1 MFCGKCIYTQPAIT
15 NHPSQLQETMEC
27 NPTYRAFI
35 GLALAVLRFILVSRA
50 NKYVGI
56 LVHTHGP
63 NIQNKLVSRVFFH
76 CWNALLP
83 SEVWICSLVKA
94 IFLVKPTI
102 FPGQIHIFWVNHSSP
117 HVFDVAKSLLR
128 RCLQSETI
136 QFAQHGILGDSDGKL
151 DFALVEQF
159 HGNVEIWWAI
169 TSKSP
174 ANKKDIGTPSR

>member
-1 MFCGKCIYTQPAIT
+1 MFLPDMRSLFVAGKIQFFGGKNTFWNI
-15 NHPSQLQETMEC
+15 EKK
-27 NPTYRAFI
+27 
-35 GLALAVLRFILVSRA
+35 VVS
-50 NKYVGI
+50 
-56 LVHTHGP
+56 H
-63 NIQNKLVSRVFFH
+63 VFFH

-136 QFAQHGILGDSDGKL
+136 QFAQHGVLGDSDGKL

-174 ANKKDIGTPSR
+174 ANKKILGHHQDSEDIIDKNQHNL

>member
-1 MFCGKCIYTQPAIT
+1 MYLVTIACRNAHPTFIKPPCFCRICVHCLLPAKSNSLEEKTRFEI
-15 NHPSQLQETMEC
+15 LRKRWY
-27 NPTYRAFI
+27 PTF
-35 GLALAVLRFILVSRA
+35 
-50 NKYVGI
+50 
-56 LVHTHGP
+56 
-63 NIQNKLVSRVFFH
+63 FFH

-136 QFAQHGILGDSDGKL
+136 QFAQHGILGDSDRKL